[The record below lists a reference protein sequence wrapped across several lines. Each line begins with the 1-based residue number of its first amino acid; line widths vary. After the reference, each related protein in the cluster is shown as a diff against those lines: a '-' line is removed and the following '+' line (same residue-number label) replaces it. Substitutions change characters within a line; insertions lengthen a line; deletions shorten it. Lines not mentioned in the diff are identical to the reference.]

1 MLIVLTFGQHES
13 AAFLYI
19 RSKYNVCKVLGQKKY
34 KKFLL
39 LVAHIIKAY
48 KMTLRYE
55 QKEKN

>member
-19 RSKYNVCKVLGQKKY
+19 RSKCNVCKVLEQKRY
-34 KKFLL
+34 KNFLF

-48 KMTLRYE
+48 KMTNRYE